1 MGCGRNIPNEARY
14 AIIIGKEVH
23 KVGQLS
29 IPQQLQGVTQVQQTS
44 DMLGDTA
51 VDMAAKGHIKANLKE
66 DLPVKEKLQHHLASP
81 GLPTIPHRL
90 AQRIW
95 DLEFVEMEE
104 FFPSNKTI
112 QALESLEEASS
123 LPGSLPQQQGR

>member
-1 MGCGRNIPNEARY
+1 ME
-14 AIIIGKEVH
+14 
-23 KVGQLS
+23 
-29 IPQQLQGVTQVQQTS
+29 QTS

-51 VDMAAKGHIKANLKE
+51 ADMAAKGHIKANLK
-66 DLPVKEKLQHHLASP
+66 DLLVKEKLQHYLASP

-95 DLEFVEMEE
+95 DLEFVEMED
-104 FFPSNKTI
+104 FLPSNRTI
-112 QALESLEEASS
+112 QALESSEGASS